1 MTQYLS
7 SPGLICAGA
16 NSAAE
21 LFSALCEKRSALRK
35 LSVCGKNFI
44 FGRVDTPLPQI
55 KDRAYATRTNAL
67 ALYACL
73 GMHRQIE
80 QAVQKFGAHRV
91 GVVFATTNTGVQE
104 NYAEFFACGK
114 DAGNFI
120 SQDGE
125 NSAPRSEISTANSEN
140 FAKISKAANDK
151 FKNFCFER
159 NSHANPANFIRERF
173 GLKSIAIGVSSAC
186 TSGNK
191 ALIEASR
198 LISCGLCDAV
208 VFGGADALDEL
219 TLQGFSALEILSEH
233 PLKPFSEAR
242 TGTNLGEGAC
252 AFVLSRERISDVAL
266 LAHAAN
272 SDAYHITKPDPG
284 ARMQI
289 TAIKTALKSAQLQS
303 VDYVNL
309 HGTGTAANDA
319 MEALAMSTALPLA
332 PASSSKWAT
341 GHTLGAAG
349 AIELAVCYEAI
360 KQGVIPPNFT
370 NDKILG
376 GSEAE
381 IFRGV
386 QARHSEQNHKIL
398 NSESDQISCSSGGEI
413 LQNAQG
419 EISKSS
425 ADEILAASKALLGTG
440 DNLHGADDKI
450 LKDVADQA
458 SQTSEIQAALS
469 KFNLA
474 CEAKKARVDTAMNL
488 NFAFG
493 GDNAVTIIGRV

>member
-21 LFSALCEKRSALRK
+21 LFSALCEKRSALQK

-55 KDRAYATRTNAL
+55 KDSAYATRTNAL

-125 NSAPRSEISTANSEN
+125 NSAPCSKIPTPNGEN
-140 FAKISKAANDK
+140 FAKISKNANDK
-151 FKNFCFER
+151 FKNFYFER

-219 TLQGFSALEILSEH
+219 TLQGFSALEILSEQ

-289 TAIKTALKSAQLQS
+289 TAIKTALKSARLQS

-319 MEALAMSTALPLA
+319 MEALAMSAALPLA
-332 PASSSKWAT
+332 PASSSKWAI

-370 NDKILG
+370 NDKIWR
-376 GSEAE
+376 GSE
-381 IFRGV
+381 
-386 QARHSEQNHKIL
+386 
-398 NSESDQISCSSGGEI
+398 GEI
-413 LQNAQG
+413 LYDTQARRGSSDEILNAANDQILCNSGDEILQGAQG
-419 EISKSS
+419 KISKSG
-425 ADEILAASKALLGTG
+425 ADEILAASKALQ
-440 DNLHGADDKI
+440 GADDKI
-450 LKDVADQA
+450 LKDAADQT
-458 SQTSEIQAALS
+458 SQTSEISAALS

>member
-7 SPGLICAGA
+7 SPGLICAGS

-21 LFSALCEKRSALRK
+21 LFGALCEKRSALRK

-73 GMHRQIE
+73 GVQGQIE
-80 QAVQKFGAHRV
+80 QAVQKFGAQRV

-104 NYAEFFACGK
+104 NYAEFFAFDK
-114 DAGNFI
+114 DAENFI

-140 FAKISKAANDK
+140 FAKNSKNANDK

-219 TLQGFSALEILSEH
+219 TLQGFSALEILSEQ

-289 TAIKTALKSAQLQS
+289 KAIKTALKSAQLQS

-319 MEALAMSTALPLA
+319 MEALAMSAALPLA
-332 PASSSKWAT
+332 PASSSKWAI

-370 NDKILG
+370 NDKIWR
-376 GSEAE
+376 GSEGE
-381 IFRGV
+381 ILYDT
-386 QARHSEQNHKIL
+386 QARRSSSDEIL
-398 NSESDQISCSSGGEI
+398 NAANDQILCSSGGEI

-419 EISKSS
+419 KISKSS
-425 ADEILAASKALLGTG
+425 ADEILTAFKALQ
-440 DNLHGADDKI
+440 GADDKI
-450 LKDVADQA
+450 LKYAADQT
-458 SQTSEIQAALS
+458 SQTSEIPAALS

-474 CEAKKARVDTAMNL
+474 REAKKTRVDTAMNL

>member
-21 LFSALCEKRSALRK
+21 LFSALCDKRSALRK
-35 LSVCGKNFI
+35 LSVYGKNFI

-55 KDRAYATRTNAL
+55 QDRAYATRTNAL

-73 GMHRQIE
+73 GVQGQIE

-104 NYAEFFACGK
+104 NYAEFFACDKG
-114 DAGNFI
+114 AENFI

-125 NSAPRSEISTANSEN
+125 NSAPCSEISTVNGKN
-140 FAKISKAANDK
+140 FAKISKNANDK

-173 GLKSIAIGVSSAC
+173 GLKSVSIGVSSAC

-219 TLQGFSALEILSEH
+219 TLQGFSALEILSEQ

-252 AFVLSRERISDVAL
+252 AFVLSRERISDVAI

-272 SDAYHITKPDPG
+272 SDAYHITKPDPS

-289 TAIKTALKSAQLQS
+289 KAIKTALKSAQLQS

-319 MEALAMSTALPLA
+319 MEALAMSAALPLA
-332 PASSSKWAT
+332 PASSSKWAI

-370 NDKILG
+370 NDKIWG

-381 IFRGV
+381 IFRGA
-386 QARHSEQNHKIL
+386 QARHGEQNDEIL
-398 NSESDQISCSSGGEI
+398 NSVSDQILCSLGDEI

-425 ADEILAASKALLGTG
+425 ADEILAASKAL
-440 DNLHGADDKI
+440 HGADDKI
-450 LKDVADQA
+450 LKDIADQA
-458 SQTSEIQAALS
+458 SQTSEIPAALS
-469 KFNLA
+469 KFNLT
-474 CEAKKARVDTAMNL
+474 CEAKKACVDTAMNL
-488 NFAFG
+488 SFAFG

>member
-1 MTQYLS
+1 M
-7 SPGLICAGA
+7 
-16 NSAAE
+16 
-21 LFSALCEKRSALRK
+21 
-35 LSVCGKNFI
+35 
-44 FGRVDTPLPQI
+44 DTPLPQI
-55 KDRAYATRTNAL
+55 QDRAYATRTNAL

-73 GMHRQIE
+73 GVQGQIE

-104 NYAEFFACGK
+104 NYAEFFACDKG
-114 DAGNFI
+114 AENFI

-125 NSAPRSEISTANSEN
+125 NSAPCSEISTVNGKN
-140 FAKISKAANDK
+140 FAKISKNANDK

-173 GLKSIAIGVSSAC
+173 GLKSVSIGVSSAC

-219 TLQGFSALEILSEH
+219 TLQGFSALEILSEQ

-252 AFVLSRERISDVAL
+252 AFVLSRERISDVAI

-272 SDAYHITKPDPG
+272 SDAYHITKPDPS

-289 TAIKTALKSAQLQS
+289 KAIKTALKSAQLQS

-319 MEALAMSTALPLA
+319 MEALAMSAALPLA
-332 PASSSKWAT
+332 PASSSKWAI

-370 NDKILG
+370 NDKIWG

-381 IFRGV
+381 IFRGA
-386 QARHSEQNHKIL
+386 QARHGEQNDEIL
-398 NSESDQISCSSGGEI
+398 NSVSDQILCSLGDEI

-425 ADEILAASKALLGTG
+425 ADEILAASKAL
-440 DNLHGADDKI
+440 HGADDKI
-450 LKDVADQA
+450 LKDIADQA
-458 SQTSEIQAALS
+458 SQTSEIPAALS
-469 KFNLA
+469 KFNLT
-474 CEAKKARVDTAMNL
+474 CEAKKACVDTAMNL
-488 NFAFG
+488 SFAFG

>member
-7 SPGLICAGA
+7 IPGLICAGV
-16 NSAAE
+16 NSAVE

-55 KDRAYATRTNAL
+55 KDRTYATRTNAL

-73 GMHRQIE
+73 GVQGQIE

-104 NYAEFFACGK
+104 NYAEFFACNKG
-114 DAGNFI
+114 AENFI
-120 SQDGE
+120 SQGG
-125 NSAPRSEISTANSEN
+125 EN
-140 FAKISKAANDK
+140 FAKNSKAANDK

-159 NSHANPANFIRERF
+159 NSHANPANFIRECF
-173 GLKSIAIGVSSAC
+173 GLKSVAIGVSSAC

-198 LISCGLCDAV
+198 LICAGLCDAV

-219 TLQGFSALEILSEH
+219 TLQGFSTLEILSAQ

-242 TGTNLGEGAC
+242 SGTNLGEGAC
-252 AFVLSRERISDVAL
+252 AFVLSRERISDVAF

-272 SDAYHITKPDPG
+272 SDAYHITKPDPS

-309 HGTGTAANDA
+309 HGTGTEANDA
-319 MEALAMSTALPLA
+319 MEALAMSAALPLA

-370 NDKILG
+370 NDKIWR

-381 IFRGV
+381 ILHSA
-386 QARHSEQNHKIL
+386 QAGYGERNDEIL
-398 NSESDQISCSSGGEI
+398 NAANDQILCAPGNEI
-413 LQNAQG
+413 LQ
-419 EISKSS
+419 
-425 ADEILAASKALLGTG
+425 
-440 DNLHGADDKI
+440 GAGDKI
-450 LKDVADQA
+450 LKDAADQTL
-458 SQTSEIQAALS
+458 QTSEIPAALS

>member
-73 GMHRQIE
+73 GVHGQIE

-125 NSAPRSEISTANSEN
+125 ISALCSEISTANGEN
-140 FAKISKAANDK
+140 SAKNSKAANDK

-173 GLKSIAIGVSSAC
+173 GLKSVAIGVSSAC

-198 LISCGLCDAV
+198 LISYGLCDAV

-219 TLQGFSALEILSEH
+219 TLQGFSALEILSEQS
-233 PLKPFSEAR
+233 LKPFSEAR

-289 TAIKTALKSAQLQS
+289 TAIKTALKSARLQS

-319 MEALAMSTALPLA
+319 MEALAMSATLPLA
-332 PASSSKWAT
+332 PASSSKWAI

-360 KQGVIPPNFT
+360 RQGVIPPNFT
-370 NDKILG
+370 NDKIWR

-381 IFRGV
+381 IFHGTR
-386 QARHSEQNHKIL
+386 ARHGEQNHKIL
-398 NSESDQISCSSGGEI
+398 NSASDQILCNSGDEI
-413 LQNAQG
+413 LQGAQG
-419 EISKSS
+419 KISKSG
-425 ADEILAASKALLGTG
+425 ADEILAASKALQ
-440 DNLHGADDKI
+440 GADDKI
-450 LKDVADQA
+450 LDNKILKDAADQA
-458 SQTSEIQAALS
+458 SQTSEIPAALS

-474 CEAKKARVDTAMNL
+474 CEAKRARVDTAMNL

>member
-7 SPGLICAGA
+7 NPGLICAGA

-21 LFSALCEKRSALRK
+21 LFSALCEKRSALQK

-73 GMHRQIE
+73 GVQEQIE
-80 QAVQKFGAHRV
+80 QAAKKFGAHRV

-125 NSAPRSEISTANSEN
+125 SSAPRSEISTANGEN
-140 FAKISKAANDK
+140 FAKISKNANDK

-173 GLKSIAIGVSSAC
+173 GLKSVAIGVSSAC

-198 LISCGLCDAV
+198 LICAGLCDAV

-219 TLQGFSALEILSEH
+219 TLQGFSALEILSEQ

-252 AFVLSRERISDVAL
+252 AFVLSRERISDVAI

-272 SDAYHITKPDPG
+272 SDAYHITKPDPS

-319 MEALAMSTALPLA
+319 MEALAMSAALPLA
-332 PASSSKWAT
+332 PASSSKWAI

-349 AIELAVCYEAI
+349 AIELAVCYEAMR
-360 KQGVIPPNFT
+360 QGVIPPNFA
-370 NDKILG
+370 NDKIWR

-381 IFRGV
+381 IFRGA
-386 QARHSEQNHKIL
+386 QAGRGERNDEIL
-398 NSESDQISCSSGGEI
+398 NSVSDQISCSLGDEN

-425 ADEILAASKALLGTG
+425 ADEILAASKALQ
-440 DNLHGADDKI
+440 GAEDKI
-450 LKDVADQA
+450 LKDAADQA
-458 SQTSEIQAALS
+458 LQISEIPAALS

>member
-7 SPGLICAGA
+7 SPSLICAGA

-21 LFSALCEKRSALRK
+21 LFSALCKKRSALQK

-73 GMHRQIE
+73 GVHGQIE
-80 QAVQKFGAHRV
+80 QAVQKFGVHRV

-104 NYAEFFACGK
+104 NYAEFFACNKG
-114 DAGNFI
+114 AGNSI

-125 NSAPRSEISTANSEN
+125 SSAPCSENSAMNGEN
-140 FAKISKAANDK
+140 FAKISKGVNNK
-151 FKNFCFER
+151 FINFCFER

-173 GLKSIAIGVSSAC
+173 GLKSVAIGVSSAC

-198 LISCGLCDAV
+198 LISCRLCDAV

-219 TLQGFSALEILSEH
+219 TLQGFSALEILSEQR
-233 PLKPFSEAR
+233 LKPFSEAR
-242 TGTNLGEGAC
+242 SGTNLGEGAC
-252 AFVLSRERISDVAL
+252 AFVLSREHISDVAF

-272 SDAYHITKPDPG
+272 SDAYHITKPDPS

-319 MEALAMSTALPLA
+319 MEALAMSAALPLA
-332 PASSSKWAT
+332 PASSSKWAI

-360 KQGVIPPNFT
+360 RQGVIPPNFT

-376 GSEAE
+376 GSEAK
-381 IFRGV
+381 IFHSA
-386 QARHSEQNHKIL
+386 QARHGELNDEIL
-398 NSESDQISCSSGGEI
+398 NSESDQISCSSGDEI
-413 LQNAQG
+413 LQGAQG
-419 EISKSS
+419 EISKNN
-425 ADEILAASKALLGTG
+425 ANKILAASKALQDAG
-440 DNLHGADDKI
+440 DKI
-450 LKDVADQA
+450 LKYAADQT
-458 SQTSEIQAALS
+458 SQTSEISAALS

-474 CEAKKARVDTAMNL
+474 CEAKKARIDTAMNL

>member
-7 SPGLICAGA
+7 NPGLICAGA
-16 NSAAE
+16 NSAVE
-21 LFSALCEKRSALRK
+21 LFGALCEKRSALRK

-73 GMHRQIE
+73 GVQGQIE
-80 QAVQKFGAHRV
+80 QAVQKFGVHRV

-114 DAGNFI
+114 GAGNFI

-125 NSAPRSEISTANSEN
+125 NPAPCSEISAMNGEN
-140 FAKISKAANDK
+140 FAKNSKDANDT

-173 GLKSIAIGVSSAC
+173 GLKSVAIGVSSAC

-198 LISCGLCDAV
+198 LIYAGLCDAV

-219 TLQGFSALEILSEH
+219 TLQGFSALEILSEQ

-242 TGTNLGEGAC
+242 SGTNLGEGAC

-272 SDAYHITKPDPG
+272 SDAYHITKPDPS

-319 MEALAMSTALPLA
+319 MEALAMSAALPLA

-349 AIELAVCYEAI
+349 TIELAVCYEAI
-360 KQGVIPPNFT
+360 RQGVIPPNFT
-370 NDKILG
+370 NDKIWR

-381 IFRGV
+381 IFRGA
-386 QARHSEQNHKIL
+386 QARHGSSDEIL
-398 NSESDQISCSSGGEI
+398 DAANDQILCSSGDEI

-419 EISKSS
+419 EISKNN
-425 ADEILAASKALLGTG
+425 ADKILAASKALR
-440 DNLHGADDKI
+440 GADDKI

-458 SQTSEIQAALS
+458 SQTSEISAALS

-474 CEAKKARVDTAMNL
+474 CEAKKARVDTAMNI

>member
-21 LFSALCEKRSALRK
+21 LFGALCEKRSSLRK
-35 LSVCGKNFI
+35 LGICGKNFI

-73 GMHRQIE
+73 GVQGQIE

-104 NYAEFFACGK
+104 NYAEFFACNK
-114 DAGNFI
+114 DAENFI

-125 NSAPRSEISTANSEN
+125 SSAPCSEISTPNDEN
-140 FAKISKAANDK
+140 FAKNSKAVNDK

-173 GLKSIAIGVSSAC
+173 GLKSVAIGVSSAC

-219 TLQGFSALEILSEH
+219 TLQGFSALEILSEQ

-242 TGTNLGEGAC
+242 SGTNLGEGAC

-289 TAIKTALKSAQLQS
+289 KAIKTALKSAQLQS

-319 MEALAMSTALPLA
+319 MEALAMSAALPLA
-332 PASSSKWAT
+332 PASSSKWAI

-370 NDKILG
+370 NDKIWR
-376 GSEAE
+376 GSEGE
-381 IFRGV
+381 ILYDT
-386 QARHSEQNHKIL
+386 QARRGSSDEIL
-398 NSESDQISCSSGGEI
+398 NAANDQILCSSGGEI
-413 LQNAQG
+413 LQNTEG
-419 EISKSS
+419 EISKSG
-425 ADEILAASKALLGTG
+425 ADEILAASKALQDAG
-440 DNLHGADDKI
+440 DKI
-450 LKDVADQA
+450 LNNAADQA
-458 SQTSEIQAALS
+458 SQTSEISAALS

-488 NFAFG
+488 SFAFG

>member
-7 SPGLICAGA
+7 NPGLICAGA

-21 LFSALCEKRSALRK
+21 LFSALCEKRSALQK

-73 GMHRQIE
+73 GVQEQIE
-80 QAVQKFGAHRV
+80 QAAKKFGAHRV

-125 NSAPRSEISTANSEN
+125 SSAPRSEISTANGEN
-140 FAKISKAANDK
+140 FAKISKNANDK

-173 GLKSIAIGVSSAC
+173 GLRSVAIGVSSAC

-198 LISCGLCDAV
+198 LISYGLCDAV

-219 TLQGFSALEILSEH
+219 TLQGFSALEILSEQS
-233 PLKPFSEAR
+233 LKPFSETR

-266 LAHAAN
+266 LAHAVN

-289 TAIKTALKSAQLQS
+289 MAIKTALKSAHLQS

-319 MEALAMSTALPLA
+319 MEALAMSATLPLA

-349 AIELAVCYEAI
+349 AIELAVCYEAMR
-360 KQGVIPPNFT
+360 QGVIPPNFT
-370 NDKILG
+370 NDKIWR

-381 IFRGV
+381 IFHGA
-386 QARHSEQNHKIL
+386 QAGYGSSDEIL
-398 NSESDQISCSSGGEI
+398 NAAGNQISCSSGDEI

-419 EISKSS
+419 EISKSG
-425 ADEILAASKALLGTG
+425 ADEILAASKALQNAG
-440 DNLHGADDKI
+440 DKI
-450 LKDVADQA
+450 LKDAADQA
-458 SQTSEIQAALS
+458 SQTSEIPAALS

-488 NFAFG
+488 SFAFG

>member
-21 LFSALCEKRSALRK
+21 FFSALCEKRSALRK

-44 FGRVDTPLPQI
+44 FGRVNTPLPRI

-73 GMHRQIE
+73 GVQEQIE

-114 DAGNFI
+114 DSGNFI
-120 SQDGE
+120 SQGCQ
-125 NSAPRSEISTANSEN
+125 SPAPRSEISAKNGEN
-140 FAKISKAANDK
+140 FAKNSKNANDK

-173 GLKSIAIGVSSAC
+173 GLKSVAIGVSSAC

-198 LISCGLCDAV
+198 LICAGLCDAV

-219 TLQGFSALEILSEH
+219 TLQGFSALEILSEQ

-242 TGTNLGEGAC
+242 SGTNLGEGAC
-252 AFVLSRERISDVAL
+252 VFVLSRERISDVAF

-303 VDYVNL
+303 VDYINL

-360 KQGVIPPNFT
+360 RQGVIPPNFA
-370 NDKILG
+370 NDKIWR
-376 GSEAE
+376 GSEGE
-381 IFRGV
+381 IFHGV
-386 QARHSEQNHKIL
+386 QTRHGERNDEIL
-398 NSESDQISCSSGGEI
+398 NNASDQISCSSGGEI

-425 ADEILAASKALLGTG
+425 ADEILAASKAL
-440 DNLHGADDKI
+440 HGADDKI
-450 LKDVADQA
+450 LKDIADQA
-458 SQTSEIQAALS
+458 SQTSEIPAALS

-488 NFAFG
+488 SFAFG

>member
-21 LFSALCEKRSALRK
+21 LFSALCKKRSSLRK

-73 GMHRQIE
+73 GVQGQIE

-104 NYAEFFACGK
+104 NYAEFFACSK

-125 NSAPRSEISTANSEN
+125 NPTPRSEISTANGEN
-140 FAKISKAANDK
+140 FTKNSKNANDK

-173 GLKSIAIGVSSAC
+173 GLKSVAIGVSSAC

-198 LISCGLCDAV
+198 LICAGLCDAV

-219 TLQGFSALEILSEH
+219 TLQGFSALEILSEQ

-242 TGTNLGEGAC
+242 SGTNLGEGAC

-319 MEALAMSTALPLA
+319 MEALAMSVALPLA

-370 NDKILG
+370 NDKIWR

-381 IFRGV
+381 IFRGA
-386 QARHSEQNHKIL
+386 QARHGSNDEIL
-398 NSESDQISCSSGGEI
+398 NSASDQILCSSGSEI
-413 LQNAQG
+413 LQNAQS

-425 ADEILAASKALLGTG
+425 ANEILTASKALQ
-440 DNLHGADDKI
+440 GADDKI
-450 LKDVADQA
+450 LKDAADQT
-458 SQTSEIQAALS
+458 SQTSEIPAALS

-474 CEAKKARVDTAMNL
+474 CGAKKARVDTAMNL

>member
-7 SPGLICAGA
+7 SPGLICAGV
-16 NSAAE
+16 NSAVE

-55 KDRAYATRTNAL
+55 KDRTYATRTNAL

-73 GMHRQIE
+73 GVQGQIE

-104 NYAEFFACGK
+104 NYAEFFACNKG
-114 DAGNFI
+114 AENFI
-120 SQDGE
+120 SQGG
-125 NSAPRSEISTANSEN
+125 EN
-140 FAKISKAANDK
+140 FAKNSKAANDK

-159 NSHANPANFIRERF
+159 NSHANPANFIRECF
-173 GLKSIAIGVSSAC
+173 GLKSVAIGVSSAC

-198 LISCGLCDAV
+198 LICAGLCDAV

-219 TLQGFSALEILSEH
+219 TLQGFSTLEILSAQ
-233 PLKPFSEAR
+233 PLKPFSEVR
-242 TGTNLGEGAC
+242 SGTNLGEGAC
-252 AFVLSRERISDVAL
+252 AFVLSRERISDVAF

-272 SDAYHITKPDPG
+272 SDAYHITKPDPS

-309 HGTGTAANDA
+309 HGTGTEANDA
-319 MEALAMSTALPLA
+319 MEALAMSAALPLA

-370 NDKILG
+370 NDKIWR

-381 IFRGV
+381 ILHSA
-386 QARHSEQNHKIL
+386 QAGYGERNDEIL
-398 NSESDQISCSSGGEI
+398 NAANDQILCAPGNEI
-413 LQNAQG
+413 LQ
-419 EISKSS
+419 
-425 ADEILAASKALLGTG
+425 
-440 DNLHGADDKI
+440 GAGDKI
-450 LKDVADQA
+450 LKDAADQTL
-458 SQTSEIQAALS
+458 QTSEIPAALS

>member
-21 LFSALCEKRSALRK
+21 LFSALCEKRSALQK
-35 LSVCGKNFI
+35 LSACGKNFI

-73 GMHRQIE
+73 GVQEQIE
-80 QAVQKFGAHRV
+80 QAVQKFGAHRI

-114 DAGNFI
+114 DAGNSI

-125 NSAPRSEISTANSEN
+125 NPAPRSENSAINGEN

-173 GLKSIAIGVSSAC
+173 GLKSVAIGVSSAC

-198 LISCGLCDAV
+198 LICAGLCDAV

-219 TLQGFSALEILSEH
+219 TLQGFSALEILSEQ

-252 AFVLSRERISDVAL
+252 AFVLSRERISDVAI

-272 SDAYHITKPDPG
+272 SDAYHITKPDPS

-289 TAIKTALKSAQLQS
+289 KAIKTALKSARLQS

-309 HGTGTAANDA
+309 HGTGTAANDT
-319 MEALAMSTALPLA
+319 MEALAMSAALPLA
-332 PASSSKWAT
+332 PASSSKWAI

-360 KQGVIPPNFT
+360 RQGVIPPNFA
-370 NDKILG
+370 NDKIWR
-376 GSEAE
+376 GSEGE
-381 IFRGV
+381 ILHSA
-386 QARHSEQNHKIL
+386 QAQHGERNDEIL
-398 NSESDQISCSSGGEI
+398 DAANDQISCSSGSEI

-419 EISKSS
+419 EISKNN
-425 ADEILAASKALLGTG
+425 ADEILAASKALQDAG
-440 DNLHGADDKI
+440 DKI
-450 LKDVADQA
+450 LKYAADQA
-458 SQTSEIQAALS
+458 SQTSEIPAALS

-474 CEAKKARVDTAMNL
+474 CQAKKARVDTAMNL
-488 NFAFG
+488 SFAFG
-493 GDNAVTIIGRV
+493 GDNAVTIIGRA

>member
-21 LFSALCEKRSALRK
+21 LFGALCEKRSALQK
-35 LSVCGKNFI
+35 LSVCGTNFI

-55 KDRAYATRTNAL
+55 QDRAYATRTNAL

-73 GMHRQIE
+73 GVQGRIE

-104 NYAEFFACGK
+104 NYAEFFACNKG
-114 DAGNFI
+114 AGNFI

-125 NSAPRSEISTANSEN
+125 NPAPRSEISTVNGEN
-140 FAKISKAANDK
+140 CAKISKAANDK

-173 GLKSIAIGVSSAC
+173 GLKSVAIGVSSAC

-198 LISCGLCDAV
+198 LIYAGLCDAV

-219 TLQGFSALEILSEH
+219 TLQGFSALEILSEQ

-242 TGTNLGEGAC
+242 SGTNLGEGAC

-289 TAIKTALKSAQLQS
+289 AAIKTALKSAQLQS

-319 MEALAMSTALPLA
+319 MEALAMSAALPLA
-332 PASSSKWAT
+332 PASSSKWAI

-360 KQGVIPPNFT
+360 RQGVIPPNFT
-370 NDKILG
+370 NDKIWR
-376 GSEAE
+376 GSEIE
-381 IFRGV
+381 ILYDA
-386 QARHSEQNHKIL
+386 QARHGSSDEIL
-398 NSESDQISCSSGGEI
+398 NAANDQISCDPNDEI

-425 ADEILAASKALLGTG
+425 ADKILAASKALQNAG
-440 DNLHGADDKI
+440 DKI
-450 LKDVADQA
+450 LKYAADQTF
-458 SQTSEIQAALS
+458 QTSEIPAALS

-474 CEAKKARVDTAMNL
+474 CEAKKARVDTAMNI

>member
-21 LFSALCEKRSALRK
+21 LFSALCEKRSALQK
-35 LSVCGKNFI
+35 LSACGKNFI

-67 ALYACL
+67 ALYACQ
-73 GMHRQIE
+73 GVQEQIE
-80 QAVQKFGAHRV
+80 QAVQKFGAHRI

-125 NSAPRSEISTANSEN
+125 NHAPRSGISAMNGEN
-140 FAKISKAANDK
+140 FAKNSKDANDK

-173 GLKSIAIGVSSAC
+173 GLKSVAIGVSSAC

-219 TLQGFSALEILSEH
+219 TLQGFSALEILSEQ

-242 TGTNLGEGAC
+242 AGTNLGEGAC
-252 AFVLSRERISDVAL
+252 AFVLSRERISDVAF

-289 TAIKTALKSAQLQS
+289 KAIKTALKSVRLQS

-319 MEALAMSTALPLA
+319 MEALAMSAALPLA
-332 PASSSKWAT
+332 PASSSKWAI

-370 NDKILG
+370 NDKIWG

-381 IFRGV
+381 IFRGA
-386 QARHSEQNHKIL
+386 QARHGELNDEIL
-398 NSESDQISCSSGGEI
+398 NSESDQISCSLGDEI

-419 EISKSS
+419 EISKSG
-425 ADEILAASKALLGTG
+425 ADKISAASKAL
-440 DNLHGADDKI
+440 HGAGDKI
-450 LKDVADQA
+450 LKDAADQA
-458 SQTSEIQAALS
+458 SQTSEIPAVLS

-474 CEAKKARVDTAMNL
+474 CEAKKARVDTAMNI

>member
-35 LSVCGKNFI
+35 LGVCGKNFI

-73 GMHRQIE
+73 GVQEQIE
-80 QAVQKFGAHRV
+80 QAVQKFGAHRI

-104 NYAEFFACGK
+104 NYAEFFACDKG
-114 DAGNFI
+114 AGNFI

-125 NSAPRSEISTANSEN
+125 NSAPCSEISTPNGEN
-140 FAKISKAANDK
+140 FAKISKNANDK

-173 GLKSIAIGVSSAC
+173 GLKSVAIGISSAC

-219 TLQGFSALEILSEH
+219 TLQGFSALEILSEQ

-242 TGTNLGEGAC
+242 SGTNLGEGAC
-252 AFVLSRERISDVAL
+252 AFVLSRERISDVAF

-272 SDAYHITKPDPG
+272 SDAYHITKPDPS

-289 TAIKTALKSAQLQS
+289 KAIKTALKSAQLQS

-319 MEALAMSTALPLA
+319 MEALAMSAALSSA
-332 PASSSKWAT
+332 PASSSKWAI

-360 KQGVIPPNFT
+360 RQGVIPPNFT
-370 NDKILG
+370 NDKIWG
-376 GSEAE
+376 DSEAE
-381 IFRGV
+381 IFRGA
-386 QARHSEQNHKIL
+386 QARHGEQNDEIL
-398 NSESDQISCSSGGEI
+398 NSVSDQISCSFGDEN

-419 EISKSS
+419 EISKSG
-425 ADEILAASKALLGTG
+425 ADKILAASKALHGT
-440 DNLHGADDKI
+440 DDKILDDKI
-450 LKDVADQA
+450 LKDAADQT
-458 SQTSEIQAALS
+458 SQTSEIPAALS

-474 CEAKKARVDTAMNL
+474 CEAKRARVDTAMNL

>member
-16 NSAAE
+16 NSAVE
-21 LFSALCEKRSALRK
+21 LFGALCEKRSSLQK

-73 GMHRQIE
+73 GVQEQIE

-125 NSAPRSEISTANSEN
+125 NHAPRSGISAMNGENLAKNS
-140 FAKISKAANDK
+140 KDANDK

-159 NSHANPANFIRERF
+159 NSLANPANFIRERF
-173 GLKSIAIGVSSAC
+173 GLKSVAIGVSSAC

-198 LISCGLCDAV
+198 LICAGLCDAV

-219 TLQGFSALEILSEH
+219 TLQGFSALEILSAH

-242 TGTNLGEGAC
+242 SGTNLGEGAC

-266 LAHAAN
+266 LAHATN
-272 SDAYHITKPDPG
+272 SDAYHITKPDPS

-289 TAIKTALKSAQLQS
+289 AAIKTALKSARLQS

-319 MEALAMSTALPLA
+319 MEALAMSAALPLA

-349 AIELAVCYEAI
+349 TIELAVCYEAI
-360 KQGVIPPNFT
+360 RQGVIPPNFT
-370 NDKILG
+370 NDKIWR
-376 GSEAE
+376 GSEGE
-381 IFRGV
+381 ILHSA
-386 QARHSEQNHKIL
+386 QARHGERNDEIL
-398 NSESDQISCSSGGEI
+398 NGASDQILCSSGGEI

-425 ADEILAASKALLGTG
+425 ADEILAASKALQDAG
-440 DNLHGADDKI
+440 DKI
-450 LKDVADQA
+450 LKYAADQT
-458 SQTSEIQAALS
+458 SQTSEISAALS

-474 CEAKKARVDTAMNL
+474 CEAKKERVDTAMNI

>member
-35 LSVCGKNFI
+35 LSVYGKNFI

-55 KDRAYATRTNAL
+55 KDHAYATRTNAL

-73 GMHRQIE
+73 GVQEQIE
-80 QAVQKFGAHRV
+80 QAVQKFGAHRI

-104 NYAEFFACGK
+104 NYAEFFACDKGT
-114 DAGNFI
+114 GNFI
-120 SQDGE
+120 SQDSE
-125 NSAPRSEISTANSEN
+125 NSAPCSEIFTPNGKN
-140 FAKISKAANDK
+140 FAKISKNANDK

-173 GLKSIAIGVSSAC
+173 GLKSVAIGVSSAC

-219 TLQGFSALEILSEH
+219 TLQGFSALEILSEQ

-242 TGTNLGEGAC
+242 SGTNLGEGAC
-252 AFVLSRERISDVAL
+252 AFVLSRERISDIAF

-289 TAIKTALKSAQLQS
+289 TAIRTALKSAQLQS

-319 MEALAMSTALPLA
+319 MEALAMSAALPLA
-332 PASSSKWAT
+332 PASSSKWAI

-360 KQGVIPPNFT
+360 RQGVIPPNFT
-370 NDKILG
+370 NDKIWG

-381 IFRGV
+381 IFRGA
-386 QARHSEQNHKIL
+386 QARHGERNNEIL
-398 NSESDQISCSSGGEI
+398 NSVSDQISCSLDDEI

-425 ADEILAASKALLGTG
+425 ADKILAAFKA
-440 DNLHGADDKI
+440 LHGAGDKI
-450 LKDVADQA
+450 LKDAADQA
-458 SQTSEIQAALS
+458 SQMSEIPTALS

>member
-21 LFSALCEKRSALRK
+21 LFSALCEKRSALQK

-44 FGRVDTPLPQI
+44 FGRVDTPLPRI

-73 GMHRQIE
+73 GVQGRIE

-114 DAGNFI
+114 DAENFI

-125 NSAPRSEISTANSEN
+125 NSAPCSKIPTPNGEN
-140 FAKISKAANDK
+140 FAKISKNANNK

-173 GLKSIAIGVSSAC
+173 GLKSVAIGVSSAC

-198 LISCGLCDAV
+198 LICAGLCDAV

-219 TLQGFSALEILSEH
+219 TLQGFSALEILSEQ
-233 PLKPFSEAR
+233 PLRPFSEAR

-252 AFVLSRERISDVAL
+252 AFVLSRERISDVAF

-272 SDAYHITKPDPG
+272 SDAYHITKPDPS

-289 TAIKTALKSAQLQS
+289 AAIKTALKSAQLQS

-319 MEALAMSTALPLA
+319 MEALAMSAALPLA
-332 PASSSKWAT
+332 PASSSKWAI
-341 GHTLGAAG
+341 GHTLGA
-349 AIELAVCYEAI
+349 
-360 KQGVIPPNFT
+360 
-370 NDKILG
+370 
-376 GSEAE
+376 
-381 IFRGV
+381 
-386 QARHSEQNHKIL
+386 
-398 NSESDQISCSSGGEI
+398 
-413 LQNAQG
+413 
-419 EISKSS
+419 
-425 ADEILAASKALLGTG
+425 
-440 DNLHGADDKI
+440 
-450 LKDVADQA
+450 
-458 SQTSEIQAALS
+458 
-469 KFNLA
+469 
-474 CEAKKARVDTAMNL
+474 
-488 NFAFG
+488 
-493 GDNAVTIIGRV
+493 

>member
-7 SPGLICAGA
+7 NPGLICAGA

-67 ALYACL
+67 ALCACL
-73 GMHRQIE
+73 GVQEQIE

-114 DAGNFI
+114 DAENFI
-120 SQDGE
+120 SQDGK
-125 NSAPRSEISTANSEN
+125 NPAPCSEISTPNGEN
-140 FAKISKAANDK
+140 FAKISKDANDK

-159 NSHANPANFIRERF
+159 NSHANPANFIREHF
-173 GLKSIAIGVSSAC
+173 GLKSVAIGVSSAC

-219 TLQGFSALEILSEH
+219 TLQGFSALEILSEQ

-242 TGTNLGEGAC
+242 SGTNLGEGAC
-252 AFVLSRERISDVAL
+252 AFVLSRERISDVAF

-272 SDAYHITKPDPG
+272 SDAYHITKPDPSG
-284 ARMQI
+284 CMQI
-289 TAIKTALKSAQLQS
+289 KAIKTALKSAHLQS

-319 MEALAMSTALPLA
+319 MEALAMSAALPLA

-370 NDKILG
+370 NDKIWR
-376 GSEAE
+376 GSKIE
-381 IFRGV
+381 ILHSA
-386 QARHSEQNHKIL
+386 QARHGSSDEIL
-398 NSESDQISCSSGGEI
+398 NSASDQILCSSGGEI

-425 ADEILAASKALLGTG
+425 ANEILAASKALQDAG
-440 DNLHGADDKI
+440 DKI
-450 LKDVADQA
+450 LKYAADQT
-458 SQTSEIQAALS
+458 SQTSEIPAALS

>member
-21 LFSALCEKRSALRK
+21 LFGALCEKRSALRK
-35 LSVCGKNFI
+35 FSVSGKNFI

-73 GMHRQIE
+73 GVHGQIE
-80 QAVQKFGAHRV
+80 QAAKKFGAHRV

-114 DAGNFI
+114 DAGNSI
-120 SQDGE
+120 SQGGE
-125 NSAPRSEISTANSEN
+125 SSAPCSEISAMNGEN
-140 FAKISKAANDK
+140 FAKISKGANDK

-173 GLKSIAIGVSSAC
+173 GLKSVAIGVSSAC

-219 TLQGFSALEILSEH
+219 TLQGFSALEILSEQ

-242 TGTNLGEGAC
+242 SGTNLGEGAC
-252 AFVLSRERISDVAL
+252 AFVLSRERISDIAF

-289 TAIKTALKSAQLQS
+289 TAIKTALKSAHLQS

-319 MEALAMSTALPLA
+319 MEALAMSAALPLA

-360 KQGVIPPNFT
+360 RQGVIPPNFA
-370 NDKILG
+370 NDKIWR
-376 GSEAE
+376 GSEGE
-381 IFRGV
+381 ILHSA
-386 QARHSEQNHKIL
+386 QARHGERNDEIL
-398 NSESDQISCSSGGEI
+398 DAANDQISCSSGSEI

-425 ADEILAASKALLGTG
+425 ADEILAASKALQ
-440 DNLHGADDKI
+440 DADDKI
-450 LKDVADQA
+450 LKDAAYQA
-458 SQTSEIQAALS
+458 SQTSEISAALS

-474 CEAKKARVDTAMNL
+474 REAKKARVDTAMNL

>member
-7 SPGLICAGA
+7 NPGLICAGA

-21 LFSALCEKRSALRK
+21 LFGALCEKRSALQK

-73 GMHRQIE
+73 GVQGQIE

-114 DAGNFI
+114 DAENFI

-125 NSAPRSEISTANSEN
+125 NSAPCSEISTPNGEN
-140 FAKISKAANDK
+140 FAKNSKDTNDK

-173 GLKSIAIGVSSAC
+173 GLKSVAIGVSSAC

-219 TLQGFSALEILSEH
+219 TLQGFSALEILSEQ

-242 TGTNLGEGAC
+242 AGTNLGEGAC
-252 AFVLSRERISDVAL
+252 AFVLSRERISDVAF

-272 SDAYHITKPDPG
+272 SDAYHITKPDPS

-289 TAIKTALKSAQLQS
+289 KAIKTALKSAQLQS

-319 MEALAMSTALPLA
+319 MEALAMSAALPLA
-332 PASSSKWAT
+332 PASSSKWAI

-360 KQGVIPPNFT
+360 RQGMIPPNFT
-370 NDKILG
+370 NDKIWG

-381 IFRGV
+381 IFRGA
-386 QARHSEQNHKIL
+386 QARHDERNDEIL
-398 NSESDQISCSSGGEI
+398 NSVSDQISCSLGDEI
-413 LQNAQG
+413 LQNAQS
-419 EISKSS
+419 EISKNN
-425 ADEILAASKALLGTG
+425 ADKILAASKAVQ
-440 DNLHGADDKI
+440 GADDKI
-450 LKDVADQA
+450 LKSAADQA
-458 SQTSEIQAALS
+458 LQTSEIPAALS

-488 NFAFG
+488 SFAFG

>member
-7 SPGLICAGA
+7 NPGLICAGA

-21 LFSALCEKRSALRK
+21 LFGALCEKRSALQK

-44 FGRVDTPLPQI
+44 FGCVDTPLPQI

-73 GMHRQIE
+73 GVQGQIE

-104 NYAEFFACGK
+104 NYAEFFACNKG
-114 DAGNFI
+114 AGNSI

-125 NSAPRSEISTANSEN
+125 SSASCSEISTANGEN
-140 FAKISKAANDK
+140 FAKNSKNANDK

-173 GLKSIAIGVSSAC
+173 GLKSVAIGVSSAC

-198 LISCGLCDAV
+198 LICAGLCDAV

-219 TLQGFSALEILSEH
+219 TLQGFSALEILSEQ
-233 PLKPFSEAR
+233 PLKPFSAAR
-242 TGTNLGEGAC
+242 AGTNLGEGAC
-252 AFVLSRERISDVAL
+252 VFVLSREHISDVAF

-272 SDAYHITKPDPG
+272 SDAYHITKPDPS

-309 HGTGTAANDA
+309 HGTGTAVNDA
-319 MEALAMSTALPLA
+319 MEALAMSAALPLA

-360 KQGVIPPNFT
+360 RQGMIPPNFT

-381 IFRGV
+381 IFRGA
-386 QARHSEQNHKIL
+386 QARRGSSDEIL
-398 NSESDQISCSSGGEI
+398 NSASDQISCSSGGEI

-419 EISKSS
+419 EISKSI
-425 ADEILAASKALLGTG
+425 ADKILTASKTLQ
-440 DNLHGADDKI
+440 GADDKI
-450 LKDVADQA
+450 LNNAADQV
-458 SQTSEIQAALS
+458 SQTIEIPAALS

>member
-7 SPGLICAGA
+7 SPGLICAGS

-21 LFSALCEKRSALRK
+21 LFSALCDKRSALRK
-35 LSVCGKNFI
+35 LSASGKNFI

-55 KDRAYATRTNAL
+55 QDRAYATRTNAL

-73 GMHRQIE
+73 GVQGQIE

-104 NYAEFFACGK
+104 NYAEFFACDKG
-114 DAGNFI
+114 AENFI

-125 NSAPRSEISTANSEN
+125 NSAPCSEIPAPNGEN
-140 FAKISKAANDK
+140 FAKISKDANNK

-173 GLKSIAIGVSSAC
+173 GLKSVAIGVSSAC

-219 TLQGFSALEILSEH
+219 TLQGFSALEILSEQS
-233 PLKPFSEAR
+233 LKPFSEAR

-252 AFVLSRERISDVAL
+252 AFVLSRERISDVAI

-272 SDAYHITKPDPG
+272 SDAYHITKPDPS

-289 TAIKTALKSAQLQS
+289 KAIKTALKSAQLQS

-319 MEALAMSTALPLA
+319 MEALAMSAALPLA
-332 PASSSKWAT
+332 PASSSKWAI

-349 AIELAVCYEAI
+349 AIELAVCYEAMR
-360 KQGVIPPNFT
+360 QGVIPPNFT
-370 NDKILG
+370 NDKIWR
-376 GSEAE
+376 GSEIE

-386 QARHSEQNHKIL
+386 QPRRGERNDEIL
-398 NSESDQISCSSGGEI
+398 NSKSDQISCSLGDEI

-425 ADEILAASKALLGTG
+425 ADEILAASKALR
-440 DNLHGADDKI
+440 GADDKI
-450 LKDVADQA
+450 LKDAADQA
-458 SQTSEIQAALS
+458 SQTSEIPAALS

-488 NFAFG
+488 SFAFG

>member
-21 LFSALCEKRSALRK
+21 LFSTLCEKRSALRK

-44 FGRVDTPLPQI
+44 FGRVVTPLPRI

-73 GMHRQIE
+73 GVQEQIE
-80 QAVQKFGAHRV
+80 QAVQKFGAHRI

-104 NYAEFFACGK
+104 NYAEFFTCGK
-114 DAGNFI
+114 DAENFI

-125 NSAPRSEISTANSEN
+125 NSAPCSKIPTPNGEN
-140 FAKISKAANDK
+140 FAKISKNANDK

-173 GLKSIAIGVSSAC
+173 GLKSVAIGVSSAC

-198 LISCGLCDAV
+198 LICAGLCDAV

-219 TLQGFSALEILSEH
+219 TLQGFSALEILSKQ

-242 TGTNLGEGAC
+242 SGTNLGEGAC
-252 AFVLSRERISDVAL
+252 AFVLSRERISDVAF

-272 SDAYHITKPDPG
+272 SDAYHITKPDPS

-289 TAIKTALKSAQLQS
+289 AAIKTALKSARLQS
-303 VDYVNL
+303 VNYVNL

-319 MEALAMSTALPLA
+319 MEALAMSAALPLA
-332 PASSSKWAT
+332 PASSSKWAI

-360 KQGVIPPNFT
+360 RQGVIPPNFT
-370 NDKILG
+370 NDKIWR

-381 IFRGV
+381 IFRGA
-386 QARHSEQNHKIL
+386 QARYGEQNDEIL
-398 NSESDQISCSSGGEI
+398 NSESDQILCSSGGEI
-413 LQNAQG
+413 LQNAES
-419 EISKSS
+419 EISS
-425 ADEILAASKALLGTG
+425 ASKALQGT
-440 DNLHGADDKI
+440 DDKI
-450 LKDVADQA
+450 LKDAANQA
-458 SQTSEIQAALS
+458 SQTIEIPAALS

-474 CEAKKARVDTAMNL
+474 CEAKKARVDTAMNI

>member
-21 LFSALCEKRSALRK
+21 LFGALCEKRSSLRK
-35 LSVCGKNFI
+35 LGICGKNFI

-73 GMHRQIE
+73 GVQGQIE

-104 NYAEFFACGK
+104 NYAEFFACNK
-114 DAGNFI
+114 DAENFI

-125 NSAPRSEISTANSEN
+125 SSAPCSEISTANNEN
-140 FAKISKAANDK
+140 FAKNSKAVNDK

-173 GLKSIAIGVSSAC
+173 GLKSVAIGVSSAC

-198 LISCGLCDAV
+198 LICAGLCDAV

-219 TLQGFSALEILSEH
+219 TLQGFSALEILSEQS
-233 PLKPFSEAR
+233 LKPFSEAR

-252 AFVLSRERISDVAL
+252 AFVLSRERISDVAI

-272 SDAYHITKPDPG
+272 SDAYHITKPDPS

-289 TAIKTALKSAQLQS
+289 KAIKTALKSAQLQS

-319 MEALAMSTALPLA
+319 MEALAMSAALPLA
-332 PASSSKWAT
+332 PASSSKWAI

-349 AIELAVCYEAI
+349 AIELAVCYEAMR
-360 KQGVIPPNFT
+360 QGVIPPNFT
-370 NDKILG
+370 NDKIWR
-376 GSEAE
+376 GSEIE

-386 QARHSEQNHKIL
+386 QPRRGERNDEIL
-398 NSESDQISCSSGGEI
+398 NSKSDQISCSLGDEI

-425 ADEILAASKALLGTG
+425 ADEILAASKALR
-440 DNLHGADDKI
+440 GADDKI
-450 LKDVADQA
+450 LKDAADQA
-458 SQTSEIQAALS
+458 SQTSEIPAALS

-488 NFAFG
+488 SFAFG

>member
-7 SPGLICAGA
+7 NPGLICAGA

-21 LFSALCEKRSALRK
+21 LFGALCEKRSALQK

-44 FGRVDTPLPQI
+44 FGHVDTPLPRI

-73 GMHRQIE
+73 GVQGQIE
-80 QAVQKFGAHRV
+80 QAVQKFGVHRV

-125 NSAPRSEISTANSEN
+125 SSAPRSEISTANGKN
-140 FAKISKAANDK
+140 FAKISKNANDK

-173 GLKSIAIGVSSAC
+173 GLKSVAIGVSSAC

-219 TLQGFSALEILSEH
+219 TLQGFSALEILSEQ
-233 PLKPFSEAR
+233 PLKPFSAAR

-252 AFVLSRERISDVAL
+252 AFVLSRERINDVAL

-272 SDAYHITKPDPG
+272 SDAYHITKPDPS

-289 TAIKTALKSAQLQS
+289 KAIKTALKSARLQS

-319 MEALAMSTALPLA
+319 MEALAMSAALPLA
-332 PASSSKWAT
+332 PASSSKWAI

-360 KQGVIPPNFT
+360 RQGVIPPNFT
-370 NDKILG
+370 NDKIWG
-376 GSEAE
+376 GTEAE
-381 IFRGV
+381 IFRGA
-386 QARHSEQNHKIL
+386 QARHGEQNDEIL
-398 NSESDQISCSSGGEI
+398 NSVSDQISSRLGDEI

-419 EISKSS
+419 KILKSG
-425 ADEILAASKALLGTG
+425 ADEILAASKTLQ
-440 DNLHGADDKI
+440 GAEDKILDDKI
-450 LKDVADQA
+450 LKDAADQA
-458 SQTSEIQAALS
+458 SQTSEIPAALS

>member
-7 SPGLICAGA
+7 SPGLICAGV
-16 NSAAE
+16 NSAVE

-55 KDRAYATRTNAL
+55 KDRTYATRTNAL

-73 GMHRQIE
+73 GVQGQIE

-104 NYAEFFACGK
+104 NYAEFFACNKG
-114 DAGNFI
+114 AENFI
-120 SQDGE
+120 SQGG
-125 NSAPRSEISTANSEN
+125 EN
-140 FAKISKAANDK
+140 FAKNSKAANDK

-173 GLKSIAIGVSSAC
+173 GLKSVAIGVSSAC

-198 LISCGLCDAV
+198 LICAGLCDAV

-219 TLQGFSALEILSEH
+219 TLQGFSTLEILSAQ

-242 TGTNLGEGAC
+242 SGTNLGEGAC
-252 AFVLSRERISDVAL
+252 AFVLSRERISDVAF

-272 SDAYHITKPDPG
+272 SDAYHITKPDPS

-309 HGTGTAANDA
+309 HGTGTEANDA
-319 MEALAMSTALPLA
+319 MEALAMSAALPLA

-370 NDKILG
+370 NDKIWR

-381 IFRGV
+381 ILHSA
-386 QARHSEQNHKIL
+386 QAGYGERNDEIL
-398 NSESDQISCSSGGEI
+398 NAANDQILCAPGNEI
-413 LQNAQG
+413 LQ
-419 EISKSS
+419 
-425 ADEILAASKALLGTG
+425 
-440 DNLHGADDKI
+440 GAGDKI
-450 LKDVADQA
+450 LKDAADQTL
-458 SQTSEIQAALS
+458 QTSEIPAALS

-474 CEAKKARVDTAMNL
+474 CEAKKARVDTAMNI

>member
-7 SPGLICAGA
+7 NPGLICAGA

-21 LFSALCEKRSALRK
+21 LFSALCEKRSALQK

-44 FGRVDTPLPQI
+44 FGRVDTALPQI

-73 GMHRQIE
+73 GVQGQIE

-125 NSAPRSEISTANSEN
+125 NSASCSEISTANGEIP
-140 FAKISKAANDK
+140 AKNSKGANDK

-159 NSHANPANFIRERF
+159 NSHANPANFIRECF
-173 GLKSIAIGVSSAC
+173 GLKSVAIGVSSAC

-219 TLQGFSALEILSEH
+219 TLQGFSALEILSEQ

-252 AFVLSRERISDVAL
+252 AFVLSRECISDVGL

-289 TAIKTALKSAQLQS
+289 TAIKIALKSARLQS

-319 MEALAMSTALPLA
+319 MEALAMSAALPLA
-332 PASSSKWAT
+332 PASSSKWAI

-360 KQGVIPPNFT
+360 RQGVIPPNFT

-381 IFRGV
+381 IFRDA
-386 QARHSEQNHKIL
+386 QAGYGSNDEIL
-398 NSESDQISCSSGGEI
+398 NSASDQILCSSGGEI

-425 ADEILAASKALLGTG
+425 ADEILAASKALQNAG
-440 DNLHGADDKI
+440 DKI
-450 LKDVADQA
+450 LKDAADQT
-458 SQTSEIQAALS
+458 SQTSEISATLS

-493 GDNAVTIIGRV
+493 GDNAVTIIRRV

>member
-21 LFSALCEKRSALRK
+21 LFSALCKKRSALQK

-73 GMHRQIE
+73 GVQEQIE

-120 SQDGE
+120 SQDGQ
-125 NSAPRSEISTANSEN
+125 SPAPCSEISTANGEN
-140 FAKISKAANDK
+140 FAKISKGANNK
-151 FKNFCFER
+151 FINFCFER
-159 NSHANPANFIRERF
+159 NSHANPANFIRECF
-173 GLKSIAIGVSSAC
+173 ELKSVAIGVSSAC

-198 LISCGLCDAV
+198 LIYAGLCDAV

-219 TLQGFSALEILSEH
+219 TLQGFSALEILSEQ

-242 TGTNLGEGAC
+242 SGTNLGEGAC
-252 AFVLSRERISDVAL
+252 AFVLSRERISDVAF

-289 TAIKTALKSAQLQS
+289 TAIKTALKSAQLQG

-319 MEALAMSTALPLA
+319 MEALAMSAALPLA

-360 KQGVIPPNFT
+360 RQGVIPPNFT
-370 NDKILG
+370 NDKIWR
-376 GSEAE
+376 GSEIE
-381 IFRGV
+381 IFRGA
-386 QARHSEQNHKIL
+386 QAQHGEQNDEIL
-398 NSESDQISCSSGGEI
+398 NSESDQILCSSGDEI

-419 EISKSS
+419 EISKNN
-425 ADEILAASKALLGTG
+425 ADEILTAFKALE
-440 DNLHGADDKI
+440 GADDKI
-450 LKDVADQA
+450 LKDAADQT
-458 SQTSEIQAALS
+458 SQTSEIPAVLS

>member
-7 SPGLICAGA
+7 NPGLICAGA

-35 LSVCGKNFI
+35 LSVSGKNFI

-67 ALYACL
+67 TLYACL
-73 GMHRQIE
+73 GVQEQIE

-104 NYAEFFACGK
+104 NYAEFFACNKG
-114 DAGNFI
+114 AGNFI

-125 NSAPRSEISTANSEN
+125 NPVPCSEIPTPNGEN
-140 FAKISKAANDK
+140 FVKNSKDANDK

-173 GLKSIAIGVSSAC
+173 GLKSVAIGVSSAC

-198 LISCGLCDAV
+198 LISCGFCDAV

-219 TLQGFSALEILSEH
+219 TLQGFSALEILSEQ

-242 TGTNLGEGAC
+242 SGTNLGEGAC

-272 SDAYHITKPDPG
+272 SDAYHITKPDPS

-319 MEALAMSTALPLA
+319 MEALAMSAALPLA
-332 PASSSKWAT
+332 PASSSKWAI

-360 KQGVIPPNFT
+360 RQGVIPPNFT
-370 NDKILG
+370 NDKIWL
-376 GSEAE
+376 GSEAK
-381 IFRGV
+381 IFRGA
-386 QARHSEQNHKIL
+386 QARHGERNDEIL
-398 NSESDQISCSSGGEI
+398 NSESDQISSRLGDEN
-413 LQNAQG
+413 LKNAQG

-425 ADEILAASKALLGTG
+425 ADEILAASKAL
-440 DNLHGADDKI
+440 HGAEDKI
-450 LKDVADQA
+450 LKDIADQA
-458 SQTSEIQAALS
+458 SQTSEISATLS

-488 NFAFG
+488 SFAFG

>member
-44 FGRVDTPLPQI
+44 FGRVDALLPQI

-73 GMHRQIE
+73 SVQEQIE

-104 NYAEFFACGK
+104 NYAEFFAYDKG
-114 DAGNFI
+114 AENFI

-125 NSAPRSEISTANSEN
+125 NAAPCSEISTPNGKN
-140 FAKISKAANDK
+140 FAKIPKDTNDK

-173 GLKSIAIGVSSAC
+173 GLKSVAIGVSSAC

-219 TLQGFSALEILSEH
+219 TLQGFSALEILSEQ

-242 TGTNLGEGAC
+242 SGTNLGEGAC
-252 AFVLSRERISDVAL
+252 AFVLSRERISDVAF

-272 SDAYHITKPDPG
+272 SDAYHITKPDPS

-289 TAIKTALKSAQLQS
+289 KAIKTALKSAHLQS

-319 MEALAMSTALPLA
+319 MEALAMSAALPLA

-360 KQGVIPPNFT
+360 RQGMIPPNFT
-370 NDKILG
+370 NDKIWG
-376 GSEAE
+376 SSEAE
-381 IFRGV
+381 IFRGA
-386 QARHSEQNHKIL
+386 QARHGELNDEIL
-398 NSESDQISCSSGGEI
+398 NSESDQISSRLGDGN
-413 LQNAQG
+413 LKNAQG
-419 EISKSS
+419 KISKSS
-425 ADEILAASKALLGTG
+425 ADEILAASKAL
-440 DNLHGADDKI
+440 HGADDKI
-450 LKDVADQA
+450 LKDIADQA
-458 SQTSEIQAALS
+458 SQTSEIPAALS

-488 NFAFG
+488 SFAFG

>member
-73 GMHRQIE
+73 GMQEQIE

-114 DAGNFI
+114 DTGNFI
-120 SQDGE
+120 SQGCQ
-125 NSAPRSEISTANSEN
+125 SPAPRSEISAMNGEN
-140 FAKISKAANDK
+140 FAKNSKNANDK

-173 GLKSIAIGVSSAC
+173 GLKSVAIGVSSAC

-198 LISCGLCDAV
+198 LIYAGLCDAV

-242 TGTNLGEGAC
+242 SGTNLGEGAC
-252 AFVLSRERISDVAL
+252 AFVLSRERISDIAL

-272 SDAYHITKPDPG
+272 SDAYHITKPDPS

-289 TAIKTALKSAQLQS
+289 AAIKTALKSAQLQS

-319 MEALAMSTALPLA
+319 MEALAMSAALPLA

-360 KQGVIPPNFT
+360 RQGVIPPNFT
-370 NDKILG
+370 NDKIWG

-386 QARHSEQNHKIL
+386 QARHGERNDEIL
-398 NSESDQISCSSGGEI
+398 NSKSDQISCSLGDEN

-419 EISKSS
+419 KILKSS
-425 ADEILAASKALLGTG
+425 ADEILAASKALHGT
-440 DNLHGADDKI
+440 DDKILDDKI
-450 LKDVADQA
+450 LKDAADQA
-458 SQTSEIQAALS
+458 SQTIEIPAALS

>member
-21 LFSALCEKRSALRK
+21 LFSALCEKRSALQK
-35 LSVCGKNFI
+35 LSACGKNFI

-73 GMHRQIE
+73 GVQEQIE
-80 QAVQKFGAHRV
+80 QAVQKFGAHRI

-104 NYAEFFACGK
+104 NYAEFFACSK

-125 NSAPRSEISTANSEN
+125 NHAPRSGISAMNGEN
-140 FAKISKAANDK
+140 FAKNSKDANDK

-173 GLKSIAIGVSSAC
+173 GLKSVAIGVSSAC

-219 TLQGFSALEILSEH
+219 TLQGFSALEILSEQ

-242 TGTNLGEGAC
+242 AGTNLGEGAC
-252 AFVLSRERISDVAL
+252 AFVLSRERISDVAF

-289 TAIKTALKSAQLQS
+289 KAIKTALKSVRLQS

-319 MEALAMSTALPLA
+319 MEALAMSAALPLA
-332 PASSSKWAT
+332 PASSSKWAI

-370 NDKILG
+370 NDKIWG

-381 IFRGV
+381 IFRGA
-386 QARHSEQNHKIL
+386 QARHGELNDEIL
-398 NSESDQISCSSGGEI
+398 NSESDQISCSLGDEI

-419 EISKSS
+419 EISKSG
-425 ADEILAASKALLGTG
+425 ADKISAASKAL
-440 DNLHGADDKI
+440 HGAGDKI
-450 LKDVADQA
+450 LKDAADQA
-458 SQTSEIQAALS
+458 SQTSEIPAVLS

-474 CEAKKARVDTAMNL
+474 CEAKKARVDTAMNI

>member
-21 LFSALCEKRSALRK
+21 LFSALCKKRSALRK
-35 LSVCGKNFI
+35 LDVCGKNFI

-73 GMHRQIE
+73 GVQGQIE

-104 NYAEFFACGK
+104 NYAEFFAYGK
-114 DAGNFI
+114 DARNFI

-125 NSAPRSEISTANSEN
+125 NHAPRSGISAMNGEN
-140 FAKISKAANDK
+140 FAKNSKDANDK

-159 NSHANPANFIRERF
+159 NSHANPANFIREHF
-173 GLKSIAIGVSSAC
+173 GLKSVAIGVSSAC

-252 AFVLSRERISDVAL
+252 AFVLSRERISDVAI

-289 TAIKTALKSAQLQS
+289 TAIKTALKSAHLQS

-319 MEALAMSTALPLA
+319 MEALAMSAALPLA

-360 KQGVIPPNFT
+360 RQGVIPPNFT
-370 NDKILG
+370 NDKIWR
-376 GSEAE
+376 GSEIE
-381 IFRGV
+381 ILYDA
-386 QARHSEQNHKIL
+386 QAWHGERNDEIL
-398 NSESDQISCSSGGEI
+398 NSASDQILCSSGGEI

-419 EISKSS
+419 EISKSG
-425 ADEILAASKALLGTG
+425 ADEILAASKALQDAG
-440 DNLHGADDKI
+440 DKI
-450 LKDVADQA
+450 LKDAADQT
-458 SQTSEIQAALS
+458 SQTSEISAALS

-474 CEAKKARVDTAMNL
+474 REAKKARVDTAMNL

-493 GDNAVTIIGRV
+493 GDNAVTIIGRA